1 MGIYYVIACDKLKEK
16 IDPGS
21 INDLGMQ
28 QHAIAHLKHP
38 FGSVVIFALVTRW
51 CNQTARIANDYN
63 DDPGYYEYTDITQQI
78 INEYNTEYGTTLQF
92 TGEKEL

>member
-1 MGIYYVIACDKLKEK
+1 MGVYYVIACDKLKEK

-21 INDLGMQ
+21 INDLGMK
-28 QHAIAHLKHP
+28 QHAIAHQKHP

-78 INEYNTEYGTTLQF
+78 INEYNTEYETILQF